1 MRPDVLRLLAVA
13 AVAAPLAL
21 GACKRAE
28 TPAPEA
34 APKPPPAPAARV
46 ERQPQAAPA
55 APPAAAPFRVTSIE
69 IGNAIGD
76 DKRVT
81 TPTATLAPGDTIYAS
96 VASDGSAPSMKLT
109 ARWTF
114 EDGQQVEESSQDIRP
129 DGPAV
134 SEFHIAMPGGW
145 PVGRYQVEILAH
157 GRPVGTREF
166 EVR

>member
-13 AVAAPLAL
+13 AVAAPLAR

-34 APKPPPAPAARV
+34 APKPPPAPAARA
-46 ERQPQAAPA
+46 ESQPQA

-114 EDGQQVEESSQDIRP
+114 EDGQQVEEKSQDIRP

-145 PVGRYQVEILAH
+145 PVGRYQVEILAD

>member
-34 APKPPPAPAARV
+34 APKPPPAPAARA
-46 ERQPQAAPA
+46 ESQPQA

-114 EDGQQVEESSQDIRP
+114 EDGQQVEEKSQDIRP

-134 SEFHIAMPGGW
+134 SEFHVAMPGGW
-145 PVGRYQVEILAH
+145 PVGRYQVEILAD

>member
-34 APKPPPAPAARV
+34 APKPPPAPAARAAS
-46 ERQPQAAPA
+46 QPQA

-114 EDGQQVEESSQDIRP
+114 EDGQQVEEKSQDIRP

-134 SEFHIAMPGGW
+134 SEFHVAMPGGW
-145 PVGRYQVEILAH
+145 PVGRYQVEILAD

>member
-34 APKPPPAPAARV
+34 APKPPPAPAARA
-46 ERQPQAAPA
+46 ESQPQA

-114 EDGQQVEESSQDIRP
+114 EDGQQVEEKSQDIRP

-145 PVGRYQVEILAH
+145 PVGRYQVEILAD